1 MNLTLIDLSKTHY
14 NTWGRSPRK
23 FPKFLQKLAPKS
35 ESDNEGSVE
44 PLGAKL
50 PKNFQNFK
58 MKLAL
63 ENESDTNRLK
73 QDTW

>member
-14 NTWGRSPRK
+14 NTWGRSPQK

-44 PLGAKL
+44 PLGAKP
-50 PKNFQNFK
+50 PKIFK
-58 MKLAL
+58 VSK
-63 ENESDTNRLK
+63 
-73 QDTW
+73 